1 MADGQLILVA
11 GALLAAALAASLLA
25 GRIRVPGLVLFLGL
39 GMAIGS
45 DGIGW
50 IEFGDYE
57 KARTIG
63 VVALALILFE
73 GGLVAGFREIKPVL
87 PAAVS
92 LALVGTIVTAA
103 ISGLVAAWLFDLTT
117 LEGLLLGSIF
127 ASTDGAAIFALLRGS
142 TLRRKLART
151 LEGEAGFNDPIAVLL
166 VVGFIDWIQKPDYGV
181 VDMIGLFA
189 QQIGIGTVAGLGVGW
204 LAVQALRRMSLAT
217 AGLYPVASIA
227 TAALAFG
234 AADSAHG
241 SGFLAV
247 YLAGLTLGSAPIPAK
262 STVTTFHQGLAW
274 VAQLTMFMVLGLLVF
289 PSQLGPVALEGT
301 ALALVLV
308 FVARPVA
315 TGLAT
320 IGLGFDWRERVVLG
334 WAGLRGAVPVVL
346 ATFPVIAHVPGAG
359 DFFNI
364 VFFAVIVSTLLQ
376 GTTFEPLAARLG
388 VTTAEPALPR
398 PLTEAGTIR
407 RLGAE
412 VVEYGVGAEDAL
424 VGRRVRQLGLPR
436 DALLNVIVR
445 GGQAIPPRGSTR
457 IESGDRLHVLVRQE
471 VAAEIRVLTERWQYG
486 PFEDVERK
494 RPRVRGAGVIFSARP
509 WSEVDGDPSRPQSV
523 LGVPVVEHM
532 RTRHDEPGALV
543 ALDDG
548 RFAAT
553 GLVVAVGAPQQVQ
566 TYCRRRLDR
575 ASRDAERAWWQ
586 EVVGALAAEGGASG
600 STTRA

>member
-1 MADGQLILVA
+1 MGGARLSQATVRENPASPMTDGQLILVA
-11 GALLAAALAASLLA
+11 GALLTAALAASLLA

-39 GMAIGS
+39 GMLIGS
-45 DGIGW
+45 DGLGW
-50 IEFGDYE
+50 IHFNDYE
-57 KARTIG
+57 GARTIG
-63 VVALALILFE
+63 VVALARFLLE
-73 GGLVAGFREIKPVL
+73 GGLVAGFREIRPVL

-92 LALVGTIVTAA
+92 LATVGTIITAVITGFA
-103 ISGLVAAWLFDLTT
+103 AAWLFDLTT

-166 VVGFIDWIQKPDYGV
+166 VVGFIDWIEKPDYGLI
-181 VDMIGLFA
+181 DMAGLFV
-189 QQIGIGTVAGLGVGW
+189 QQIGIGTVVGLGVGW
-204 LAVQALRRMSLAT
+204 LAAQALRRMSLAT
-217 AGLYPVASIA
+217 AGLYPVATIA

-234 AADSAHG
+234 AADSIHG

-289 PSQLGPVALEGT
+289 PSQLGPVLLEGT
-301 ALALVLV
+301 ALALILV
-308 FVARPVA
+308 FIARPVGTA
-315 TGLAT
+315 LAT
-320 IGLGFDWRERVVLG
+320 LGLGFDWREKVVLG

-346 ATFPVIAHVPGAG
+346 ATFPVIENVTGSLE
-359 DFFNI
+359 FFNE
-364 VFFAVIVSTLLQ
+364 VFFAVLVSTVLQ

-388 VTTAEPALPR
+388 VTTSEPALPR

-412 VVEYGVGAEDAL
+412 VVEYGVGAEDAV

-445 GGQAIPPRGSTR
+445 GGQAIPPRGSTT
-457 IESGDRLHVLVRQE
+457 IEAGDRLPVLGRPE
-471 VAAEIRVLTERWQYG
+471 GAADVRVLTERWQYG
-486 PFEDVERK
+486 PFEQPERP

-509 WSEVDGDPSRPQSV
+509 WSEEDGDPERPESV
-523 LGVPVVEHM
+523 LGVQVAEHL
-532 RTRHDEPGALV
+532 RTRRDQPGALV
-543 ALDDG
+543 ALADG

-553 GLVVAVGAPQQVQ
+553 GLVMAVGAP
-566 TYCRRRLDR
+566 L
-575 ASRDAERAWWQ
+575 
-586 EVVGALAAEGGASG
+586 
-600 STTRA
+600 